1 MKKTIIFSLS
11 LIGFL
16 AISAAALA
24 QSGTVNTTGGTTG
37 SSNNSSANLQLSNPL
52 GSAVNTP
59 TEFIGRILNSLFGVV
74 GSLALV
80 MFIYGGLTWMT
91 SSGNAEKLK
100 KGRDIL
106 VWSAIGLFVVFSS
119 YAIVRVI
126 LSTIAG

>member
-11 LIGFL
+11 LIGLL

-37 SSNNSSANLQLSNPL
+37 SSNNSSSNLQLNNPL
-52 GSAVNTP
+52 GSSVNTP
-59 TEFIGRILNSLFGVV
+59 TEFIGRVLNSLFGVV

>member
-11 LIGFL
+11 LIGLL

-37 SSNNSSANLQLSNPL
+37 SSNNSSSNLKLNNPL

-59 TEFIGRILNSLFGVV
+59 TEFIGRVLNSLFGVV